1 MKIRMKKVLCVLAAL
16 VLVSGLVLL
25 SGCGEKDDPQAKYY
39 GKWKIKS
46 AEMSGIKLDAKQ
58 LKKYNGG
65 KDAGYIEFKSG
76 DKCQIEV
83 FGESGSATWSL
94 KDETITVDDGKSK
107 MEGKVNDDNVM
118 KLTAKKAGLTL
129 ELEK

>member
-1 MKIRMKKVLCVLAAL
+1 
-16 VLVSGLVLL
+16 
-25 SGCGEKDDPQAKYY
+25 
-39 GKWKIKS
+39 
-46 AEMSGIKLDAKQ
+46 MSGIKLDAKQ

-118 KLTAKKAGLTL
+118 KLTAKKEGLTL